1 MKVAVS
7 RRPPG
12 QTLSALPLTVLDCGR
27 DRLRQLDELTRWR
40 FTGAISTADRWL
52 PSAAGAVERV
62 PLLRRGD
69 RAETSR

>member
-1 MKVAVS
+1 
-7 RRPPG
+7 
-12 QTLSALPLTVLDCGR
+12 VLDCGR